1 MASASAIAPKGKASQ
16 DSLLQRILKKPIT
29 ATFIAIFLGFVVA
42 AILLA
47 AAGYDPIASF
57 TALFEGVFSK
67 PKYISNTIIK
77 AAPIILTG
85 ISVAFAFKTGMFN
98 IGAEGQYVAGTV
110 CAVIVGSTLDL
121 PMFLQIPAVVLA
133 GVAGGALIGSI
144 TGFLKARFGIHEVI
158 TAIMLNWTMLYL
170 NNFVVNSAMFHR
182 PSSTSSIPVNDSSF
196 TMILPEWKLS
206 DQGLETLRNVP
217 WLYDFLVKSDVNIAF
232 LVAILVAILIW
243 FVLYRS
249 KLGFELRAVG
259 FNRDAAEF
267 AGMPVERNTVL
278 AMTIAGGISGLA
290 GALMITGIAPHCI
303 STLAGFENYGFNGF
317 SVALIA
323 GSSPIGCIFAGLLF
337 GGLLYGGTS
346 VQMAVGAPTDIINIM
361 IGTIVFFVALA
372 RVVTLIAQHL
382 EKRSAEKANGSGGA
396 CAEVGAPASAQAKGQ
411 EESHA

>member
-1 MASASAIAPKGKASQ
+1 MASATAVAPKADAPQ
-16 DSLLQRILKKPIT
+16 ESLLQRILKKPIT

-121 PMFLQIPAVVLA
+121 PMFLQIPVVVLA
-133 GVAGGALIGSI
+133 GVAGGALIGAI

-232 LVAILVAILIW
+232 VVAVVVAILIW

-259 FNRDAAEF
+259 FNRNAAEF

-372 RVVTLIAQHL
+372 RVVTLLAKHL
-382 EKRSAEKANGSGGA
+382 EKRAAEKAGELGGA
-396 CAEVGAPASAQAKGQ
+396 CGDASAPAAANGQ
-411 EESHA
+411 EASHD

>member
-1 MASASAIAPKGKASQ
+1 MASATAVAPKAGAPQ
-16 DSLLQRILKKPIT
+16 ESLLQRILKKPIT

-121 PMFLQIPAVVLA
+121 PMFLQIPVVVLA
-133 GVAGGALIGSI
+133 GVAGGALIGAI

-170 NNFVVNSAMFHR
+170 NNFVVNSSMFHR

-232 LVAILVAILIW
+232 LVAVAVAILIW

-303 STLAGFENYGFNGF
+303 STLAGFENYGFNRY

-372 RVVTLIAQHL
+372 RVVTLLSKHL
-382 EKRSAEKANGSGGA
+382 EKRAAEKAGELGGA
-396 CAEVGAPASAQAKGQ
+396 CGDASTPTAANRQ
-411 EESHA
+411 EASHD

>member
-1 MASASAIAPKGKASQ
+1 MASATAVVPKAGAPQ
-16 DSLLQRILKKPIT
+16 ESLLQRILKKPIT

-121 PMFLQIPAVVLA
+121 PMFLQIPVVVLA
-133 GVAGGALIGSI
+133 GVAGGALIGAI

-232 LVAILVAILIW
+232 VVAVVVAILIW

-259 FNRDAAEF
+259 FNHDAAEF

-372 RVVTLIAQHL
+372 RVVTLLAKHL
-382 EKRSAEKANGSGGA
+382 EKRAAEKAGELGGA
-396 CAEVGAPASAQAKGQ
+396 CGDASAPATANGQ
-411 EESHA
+411 EASHD

>member
-1 MASASAIAPKGKASQ
+1 MASTATAGAAHTAKPQ
-16 DSLLQRILKKPIT
+16 ESLLQRILKRPIT
-29 ATFIAIFLGFVVA
+29 ATLIAIALGFAVA
-42 AILLA
+42 AVLLA
-47 AAGYDPIASF
+47 VAGYDPVASF
-57 TALFEGVFSK
+57 AALFEGVFSK

-77 AAPIILTG
+77 ASPIILTG

-98 IGAEGQYVAGTV
+98 IGAEGQYVAGAV
-110 CAVIVGSTLDL
+110 CAVLVGSTLDL
-121 PMFLQIPAVVLA
+121 PMVLQVPVVILA
-133 GVAGGALIGSI
+133 GIAG
-144 TGFLKARFGIHEVI
+144 GFLKARFGIHEVI

-170 NNFVVNSAMFHR
+170 NNFVVNSEMFHR
-182 PSSTSSIPVNDSSF
+182 PSSTSSIPVNPSSY

-217 WLYDFLVKSDVNIAF
+217 WLYDFLVKADVNIAF
-232 LVAILVAILIW
+232 IVAILVAIAIW

-278 AMTIAGGISGLA
+278 AMVIAGGISGLA
-290 GALMITGIAPHCI
+290 GALMITGIQPHCI
-303 STLAGFENYGFNGF
+303 STLAAFENYGFNGF

-372 RVVTLIAQHL
+372 RVVTLIAERL
-382 EKRSAEKANGSGGA
+382 EKRSAERAQIAAATSDAQEAN
-396 CAEVGAPASAQAKGQ
+396 
-411 EESHA
+411 HA

>member
-1 MASASAIAPKGKASQ
+1 MASATAVAPKAGAPQ
-16 DSLLQRILKKPIT
+16 ESLLQRILKKPIT

-121 PMFLQIPAVVLA
+121 PMFLQIPVVVLA
-133 GVAGGALIGSI
+133 GVAGGALIGAI

-232 LVAILVAILIW
+232 VVAVVVAILIW

-267 AGMPVERNTVL
+267 VGMPVERNTVL

-372 RVVTLIAQHL
+372 RVVTLLAKHL
-382 EKRSAEKANGSGGA
+382 EKRAAEKAGELGGA
-396 CAEVGAPASAQAKGQ
+396 YGDASAPAAANGQ
-411 EESHA
+411 EASHD

>member
-1 MASASAIAPKGKASQ
+1 MASATAVAPRAGAPQ
-16 DSLLQRILKKPIT
+16 ESLLQRILKKPIT

-121 PMFLQIPAVVLA
+121 PMFLQIPVVVLA
-133 GVAGGALIGSI
+133 GVAGGALIGAI

-232 LVAILVAILIW
+232 VVAVVVAILIW

-372 RVVTLIAQHL
+372 RVVTLLAKHL
-382 EKRSAEKANGSGGA
+382 EKRAAEKAGELGGA
-396 CAEVGAPASAQAKGQ
+396 CGDASAPAAANGQ
-411 EESHA
+411 EASHD

>member
-1 MASASAIAPKGKASQ
+1 MASATAVAPKADAPQ
-16 DSLLQRILKKPIT
+16 ESLLQRILKKPIT

-121 PMFLQIPAVVLA
+121 PMFLQIPVVVLA
-133 GVAGGALIGSI
+133 GVAGGALIGAI

-232 LVAILVAILIW
+232 VVAVVVAILIW

-372 RVVTLIAQHL
+372 RVVTLLAKHL
-382 EKRSAEKANGSGGA
+382 EKRAAEKAGELGGA
-396 CAEVGAPASAQAKGQ
+396 CGDASAPTAANGQ
-411 EESHA
+411 EASHD

>member
-1 MASASAIAPKGKASQ
+1 MASATAVAPKAGAPQ
-16 DSLLQRILKKPIT
+16 ESLLQRILKKPIT

-121 PMFLQIPAVVLA
+121 PMFLQIPVVVLA
-133 GVAGGALIGSI
+133 GVAGGALIGAI

-232 LVAILVAILIW
+232 VVAVVVAILIW

-259 FNRDAAEF
+259 FNHDAAEF

-372 RVVTLIAQHL
+372 RVVTLLAKHL
-382 EKRSAEKANGSGGA
+382 EKRAAEKAGELGGA
-396 CAEVGAPASAQAKGQ
+396 CGDASAPAAANGQ
-411 EESHA
+411 EASHD

>member
-1 MASASAIAPKGKASQ
+1 MASATAVAPKAGAPQ
-16 DSLLQRILKKPIT
+16 ESLLQRILKKPIT

-121 PMFLQIPAVVLA
+121 PMFLQIPVVVLA
-133 GVAGGALIGSI
+133 GVAGGALTGAI

-232 LVAILVAILIW
+232 VVAVVVAILIW

-372 RVVTLIAQHL
+372 RVVTLLAKHL
-382 EKRSAEKANGSGGA
+382 EKRAAEKAGELGGA
-396 CAEVGAPASAQAKGQ
+396 CGDASAPAAANGQ
-411 EESHA
+411 EASHD

>member
-1 MASASAIAPKGKASQ
+1 MATATAVAQPQ
-16 DSLLQRILKKPIT
+16 ESLLQRILKKPIT
-29 ATFIAIFLGFVVA
+29 ATFIAIALGFLVA

-47 AAGYDPIASF
+47 VAGYDPGASF
-57 TALFEGVFSK
+57 AALFEGVFAK

-98 IGAEGQYVAGTV
+98 IGAEGQYLAGTV
-110 CAVIVGSTLDL
+110 CAVLVGAKLNL
-121 PMFLQIPAVVLA
+121 PMPLQIPVVVLA
-133 GVAGGALIGSI
+133 GVAGGALIGAI
-144 TGFLKARFGIHEVI
+144 TGFLKSKFGIHEVI

-170 NNFVVNSAMFHR
+170 NNFVVASEWYHK
-182 PSSTSSIPVNDSSF
+182 PSSTSSFPVSDSSF

-206 DQGLETLRNVP
+206 DQGLETLRGVP
-217 WLYDFLVKSDVNIAF
+217 WLYDFLVKTDVNIAF
-232 LVAILVAILIW
+232 LAAIAVAIIIW

-267 AGMPVERNTVL
+267 AGINVARNTLL
-278 AMTIAGGISGLA
+278 AMTIAGAISGLA
-290 GALMITGIAPHCI
+290 GALMITGIAPHSI
-303 STLAGFENYGFNGF
+303 STLAAFENYGFNGF

-337 GGLLYGGTS
+337 GGLLYGGQS
-346 VQMAVGAPTDIINIM
+346 VQIAVGAPTDIINIM

-372 RVVTLIAQHL
+372 RVVTLIANHL
-382 EKRSAEKANGSGGA
+382 EKRAAEKEA
-396 CAEVGAPASAQAKGQ
+396 AKGGVQ
-411 EESHA
+411 HA

>member
-1 MASASAIAPKGKASQ
+1 MASATAVAPKAGAPQ
-16 DSLLQRILKKPIT
+16 ESLLQRILKKPIT

-47 AAGYDPIASF
+47 VAGYDPIASF

-121 PMFLQIPAVVLA
+121 PMFLQIPVVVLA
-133 GVAGGALIGSI
+133 GVAGGALIGAI

-232 LVAILVAILIW
+232 VVAVVVAILIW

-259 FNRDAAEF
+259 FNHDAAEF

-372 RVVTLIAQHL
+372 RVVTLLAKHL
-382 EKRSAEKANGSGGA
+382 EKRAAEKAGELGGA
-396 CAEVGAPASAQAKGQ
+396 CGDASAPAAANGQ
-411 EESHA
+411 EASHD